1 MFNFYH
7 TVMKNQIWLVIVLL
21 IVTIIVLVFNSKFR
35 AKVYTLIA
43 KAEVGDISKESL
55 AKAIDKV
62 QEGDLDERM
71 VLVMASIIQ
80 LVPVLNLVPTGILTP
95 ILNKYTQKAFNRIK
109 LALKTTPK
117 NAIVDLEVSLKSEV
131 VSSAIVSKLND
142 TFKPKEETHIPKEE
156 IATRLDEI
164 FERVKIAKIQKDHIK
179 KELLK

>member
-1 MFNFYH
+1 MYNFL
-7 TVMKNQIWLVIVLL
+7 MKNQIWILIILL
-21 IVTIIVLVFNSKFR
+21 IIIIVYLIFNSKFR

-131 VSSAIVSKLND
+131 VSAAIVSKLND
-142 TFKPKEETHIPKEE
+142 TFEPKEETHIPKEE

>member
-1 MFNFYH
+1 MLNFYQML
-7 TVMKNQIWLVIVLL
+7 MKNQIWLVIVLL

-35 AKVYTLIA
+35 AKVYNLIA
-43 KAEVGDISKESL
+43 QAEIGTLSKESL
-55 AKAIDKV
+55 VKSIDKI
-62 QEGDLDERM
+62 QRGDLDERM

-80 LVPVLNLVPTGILTP
+80 LVPVLNLIPKSILTP
-95 ILNKYTQKAFNRIK
+95 FLNKYTQKAFNRIK

-117 NAIVDLEVSLKSEV
+117 NTISDLEVSLKSEA

-142 TFKPKEETHIPKEE
+142 TFEPKEETHIPKEE

>member
-35 AKVYTLIA
+35 AKVYNLIA
-43 KAEVGDISKESL
+43 QAEIGALSKESL
-55 AKAIDKV
+55 VKSIDKI
-62 QEGDLDERM
+62 QRGDLDERM

-117 NAIVDLEVSLKSEV
+117 NAMSDLEVSLKSEV

-142 TFKPKEETHIPKEE
+142 TFEPKEETHIPKEE

-164 FERVKIAKIQKDHIK
+164 FERVRIAKIQKDHIK

>member
-1 MFNFYH
+1 MLNFYH

-21 IVTIIVLVFNSKFR
+21 IVTIIVLIFNSKFR
-35 AKVYTLIA
+35 AKVYNLIA
-43 KAEVGDISKESL
+43 QAEVGDLSKESL
-55 AKAIDKV
+55 AKTIDKV
-62 QEGDLDERM
+62 QQGDLDERM

-80 LVPVLNLVPTGILTP
+80 LVPVLNLIPKSILTP
-95 ILNKYTQKAFNRIK
+95 FLNKYTQKAFNRIK

-117 NAIVDLEVSLKSEV
+117 NAMSDLEVSLKSEV

-142 TFKPKEETHIPKEE
+142 TFEPKEETHIPKEE

-164 FERVKIAKIQKDHIK
+164 FERVKIAKIQEDHIK

>member
-1 MFNFYH
+1 MLNFYQML
-7 TVMKNQIWLVIVLL
+7 MKNQIWLVIVLL

-35 AKVYTLIA
+35 AKVYNLIA
-43 KAEVGDISKESL
+43 QAEIGTLSKESL
-55 AKAIDKV
+55 VKSIDKI
-62 QEGDLDERM
+62 QRGDLDERM

-117 NAIVDLEVSLKSEV
+117 NTISDLEVSLKSEA

-142 TFKPKEETHIPKEE
+142 TFEPKEETHIPKEE

>member
-35 AKVYTLIA
+35 AKVYNLIA
-43 KAEVGDISKESL
+43 QAEIGALSKESL
-55 AKAIDKV
+55 VKTIDKV
-62 QEGDLDERM
+62 QQGDLDERM

-80 LVPVLNLVPTGILTP
+80 LVPVLNLIPKSILTP
-95 ILNKYTQKAFNRIK
+95 FLNKYVQKAFNRIK

-117 NAIVDLEVSLKSEV
+117 NAMSDLEVSLKSEV

-142 TFKPKEETHIPKEE
+142 TFEPKEETHIPKEE

>member
-1 MFNFYH
+1 MYNFL
-7 TVMKNQIWLVIVLL
+7 MRNQIWIIIILLVAVIIYL
-21 IVTIIVLVFNSKFR
+21 IFNSKFR
-35 AKVYTLIA
+35 AKVYNLIA
-43 KAEVGDISKESL
+43 QAEVGNISRESL
-55 AKAIDKV
+55 IKTIDKV
-62 QEGDLDERM
+62 QEGDLDDRM
-71 VLVMASIIQ
+71 VLVMASIVQ
-80 LVPVLNLVPTGILTP
+80 LVPVLNIIPKSILVPF
-95 ILNKYTQKAFNRIK
+95 LNKYVQKAFDRIK

-142 TFKPKEETHIPKEE
+142 TFEPKEETHIPKEE

>member
-35 AKVYTLIA
+35 AKVYNLIA
-43 KAEVGDISKESL
+43 QAEIGVLSKESL

-62 QEGDLDERM
+62 QQGDLDERM

-80 LVPVLNLVPTGILTP
+80 LVPVLNLVPSGILTP

-117 NAIVDLEVSLKSEV
+117 NTISDLEVSLKSEV

-142 TFKPKEETHIPKEE
+142 TFETKEETHIPKEE

-179 KELLK
+179 KESLK

>member
-35 AKVYTLIA
+35 AKVYNLIA
-43 KAEVGDISKESL
+43 QAEIGTLSKESL
-55 AKAIDKV
+55 VKTIDKV
-62 QEGDLDERM
+62 QQGDLDERM

-80 LVPVLNLVPTGILTP
+80 LVPVLNLIPKSILTP
-95 ILNKYTQKAFNRIK
+95 FLNKYTQKAFNRIK

-142 TFKPKEETHIPKEE
+142 TFEPKEETNIPKEE

>member
-35 AKVYTLIA
+35 AKVYNLIA
-43 KAEVGDISKESL
+43 QPEIGVLSKESL
-55 AKAIDKV
+55 VKSIDKV
-62 QEGDLDERM
+62 QQGDLDERM

-80 LVPVLNLVPTGILTP
+80 LVPVLNLVPTGILTH

-117 NAIVDLEVSLKSEV
+117 NAMSDLEVSLKSEV

>member
-1 MFNFYH
+1 MYNFL
-7 TVMKNQIWLVIVLL
+7 MKNQIWILIILL
-21 IVTIIVLVFNSKFR
+21 IIIIVYLIFNSKFR

>member
-1 MFNFYH
+1 MLNFYQML
-7 TVMKNQIWLVIVLL
+7 MKNQIWLVIVLL

-35 AKVYTLIA
+35 AKVYNLIA
-43 KAEVGDISKESL
+43 QAEIGTLSKESL
-55 AKAIDKV
+55 VKSIDKI
-62 QEGDLDERM
+62 QRGDLDERM

-95 ILNKYTQKAFNRIK
+95 ILNKYTQKTFNRIK

-117 NAIVDLEVSLKSEV
+117 NTISDLEVSLKSEA

-142 TFKPKEETHIPKEE
+142 TFEPKEETHIPKEE

>member
-1 MFNFYH
+1 MLNFYQML
-7 TVMKNQIWLVIVLL
+7 MKNQIWLVIVLL

-35 AKVYTLIA
+35 AKVYNLIA
-43 KAEVGDISKESL
+43 QAEIGALSKESL
-55 AKAIDKV
+55 VKTIDKV
-62 QEGDLDERM
+62 QQGDLDERM

-117 NAIVDLEVSLKSEV
+117 NTISDLEVSLKSEV

-142 TFKPKEETHIPKEE
+142 TFEPKEETHIPKEE
-156 IATRLDEI
+156 IATKLDEI